1 MTASGTNP
9 DHQFVIELRMAIER
23 YLCAMDEWEAANRNC
38 YLLSVPACMDELEA
52 QQLEYQKCRRDLETM
67 LPRARQLCSRYRRS
81 DPFEDLLRT
90 GTEGGESGIARSV
103 RAAVSRALIELHT
116 ACTRK
121 EWVSLPQLFRG
132 ALIQRLVSLLS

>member
-1 MTASGTNP
+1 MTLEGTNP
-9 DHQFVIELRMAIER
+9 DHQFVIEFRMAIER
-23 YLCAMDEWEAANRNC
+23 YLCAVDEWEAANRNC
-38 YLLSVPACMDELEA
+38 YLLSVRMDEVEA

-67 LPRARQLCSRYRRS
+67 LPRARQLCTRYRRS
-81 DPFEDLLRT
+81 DPFEELLKA

-103 RAAVSRALIELHT
+103 RAAVSRALIELHA

-121 EWVSLPQLFRG
+121 ERGSLPQLFRG